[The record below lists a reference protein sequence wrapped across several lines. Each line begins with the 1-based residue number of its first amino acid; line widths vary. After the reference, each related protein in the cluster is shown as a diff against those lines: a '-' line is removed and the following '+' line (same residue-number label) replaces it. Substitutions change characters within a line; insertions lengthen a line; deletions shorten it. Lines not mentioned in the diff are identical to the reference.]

1 MDCSS
6 GKGRKKSKLALSWSA
21 DELKDFIVSQFP
33 ALRGH
38 AYEMLYSMSGGV
50 LKKFPEEI
58 NTPDRMK
65 VFLTNIRRT
74 PGTLFIRPIE
84 FLVLAGPVQVC
95 TAQVSLYVRLMST
108 RSDVTLMIKIEEKEQ
123 KRGGISDNDDLEIE
137 EDQDSIPEGR
147 STVEQEDI
155 FKLDKEDLPKI
166 EIPTRRRR
174 RAAEVAI
181 SNIHGWCGNRGAEN
195 TELNPVSSTR
205 PLINGAENTEL
216 NPVSSTRPLIN
227 GNIVDNQ
234 GLSITEVR
242 ALQDK
247 EYLASLTADRKK
259 DEDRRIGDER
269 ILQKQND
276 GIELEELIKRRKQDL
291 QVEPGTGF
299 IIKLRTGERRRFRR
313 TDSVQELVNFVGSHS
328 FSTKG
333 FEISVAGTDRKI
345 NSWTSQGQLMEYGI
359 CHSAVAEVLWNVD
372 KPSTLMPIIRT
383 YEDLMASTYDSDDYE
398 MYDIAA
404 NNEQNQDDIAVN
416 YEQNQVEFRNE
427 CGEDE
432 GGLRREYLE
441 ILLRQM
447 IKSSYFEE
455 IGSNGQELTFNML
468 AFIEGTYKTI
478 GKMLATIIIQGGAF
492 SPILTHA
499 MIQNEPVDQLN
510 TDDEV
515 LTAMEESGITSR
527 LSPTSRLSIAKALIA
542 HFSRI
547 TSKKGIL
554 DQCWEGAEELGLQSL
569 LKSNP
574 GTIRRILCKCC
585 GKTQQLTADH
595 LIDMIKIKS
604 FGDRGSNNRQLS
616 EDVAQQFESFVFD
629 CQDGKCQYED
639 GSVKTEDVLQFITG
653 CSSIPPG
660 GFDSNFTIHF
670 TNDKCY
676 PTVSTCSF
684 DITLPLHLGITTNSK
699 RL

>member
-1 MDCSS
+1 
-6 GKGRKKSKLALSWSA
+6 
-21 DELKDFIVSQFP
+21 
-33 ALRGH
+33 
-38 AYEMLYSMSGGV
+38 
-50 LKKFPEEI
+50 
-58 NTPDRMK
+58 
-65 VFLTNIRRT
+65 
-74 PGTLFIRPIE
+74 
-84 FLVLAGPVQVC
+84 
-95 TAQVSLYVRLMST
+95 
-108 RSDVTLMIKIEEKEQ
+108 
-123 KRGGISDNDDLEIE
+123 
-137 EDQDSIPEGR
+137 
-147 STVEQEDI
+147 
-155 FKLDKEDLPKI
+155 
-166 EIPTRRRR
+166 
-174 RAAEVAI
+174 
-181 SNIHGWCGNRGAEN
+181 
-195 TELNPVSSTR
+195 
-205 PLINGAENTEL
+205 
-216 NPVSSTRPLIN
+216 
-227 GNIVDNQ
+227 
-234 GLSITEVR
+234 
-242 ALQDK
+242 
-247 EYLASLTADRKK
+247 
-259 DEDRRIGDER
+259 
-269 ILQKQND
+269 
-276 GIELEELIKRRKQDL
+276 
-291 QVEPGTGF
+291 
-299 IIKLRTGERRRFRR
+299 
-313 TDSVQELVNFVGSHS
+313 
-328 FSTKG
+328 
-333 FEISVAGTDRKI
+333 
-345 NSWTSQGQLMEYGI
+345 MEYGI

-416 YEQNQVEFRNE
+416 YEQNQVTTERSEENTKDLLIDWRIRTIDLENSQKIVVSRQPKSLWDHSLRCFNREHFKIDKTLKVEFRNE

-499 MIQNEPVDQLN
+499 MVTYGYMGADSATIDTLDDEKKKLIQKIQNEPLDDLN
-510 TDDEV
+510 KDDEV
-515 LTAMEESGITSR
+515 LSAMEESGITSR

-554 DQCWEGAEELGLQSL
+554 DQFWEGAEELGLQSL

-574 GTIRRILCKCC
+574 GTIRRMLCKCC

-684 DITLPLHLGITTNSK
+684 DITLPLHLGDYNKFKEVMIESIISGPGFG
-699 RL
+699 LI